1 MDNDFWK
8 WFVGMLI
15 TGGGMLGI
23 QTRWLQSLIAA
34 NTTAIKAGDDALHE
48 RVNRVR
54 DELAKDFVRK
64 SDIDAHLAR
73 VDETYRDL
81 RTEMREGMKDI
92 ADRLDIIAVRRP
104 ASTRRRKPRGTV

>member
-8 WFVGMLI
+8 WFVGMLV
-15 TGGGMLGI
+15 TGAGMLGV
-23 QTRWLQSLIAA
+23 QTRWLQSAIQR
-34 NTTAIKAGDDALHE
+34 NTEAIRRGDDALHE

-54 DELAKDFVRK
+54 EELAKDFVRK
-64 SDIDAHLAR
+64 ADIDAHLSR

-92 ADRLDIIAVRRP
+92 ADRLDVVISRRP
-104 ASTRRRKPRGTV
+104 AARRRKV